1 MKLRVIFTFVAL
13 VVSLSFLVGCGGGGG
28 GGGSIPTYP
37 AVDDSIPTVV
47 SKKTTDDIS
56 STTVQVTKAVDET
69 IATVDLTKAMRAD
82 VRASEAP
89 TFVPGMGNNT
99 FLSPNKMMSLLTAA
113 LPTGGNV
120 NGGFGMGFDMEN
132 YNKKQVATYTAA
144 TKVLEVTNIATDYTW
159 NQTTDTLDKTEYV
172 QSIAKFTGVDARV
185 TDNILVSATV
195 GAGATLE
202 LKEYD
207 KAGTLKST
215 LKITIKSGLSTISEY
230 AMQELGSPVFVSN
243 YSYLDF
249 EDGENRYEFGENRY
263 KVGTETTKLTF
274 TSPFEVEVS
283 LKEGGKTSTGS
294 LKFTGMTGKY
304 TLKDSIRI
312 YKPAEKVNGIV
323 AEYSD
328 DLYKGSFGES
338 KGTNALVFDKNQL
351 QLDIAANWA
360 NEGLIIDSFS
370 LTLPMQTTTTN
381 FAHGMNY
388 KVVGATG
395 EMKARYTGT
404 DYEKYGYIKSLVVN
418 LSAVNYDPTKD
429 MVDDGALFTVKKTD
443 KDDAV
448 STLEYKIVAGQPV
461 LQAGKGNEVIVVDDR
476 GNVTAKGNVKY
487 TKTDEANALTIAYE
501 RTKKSDTGK
510 VTARVEVTFGTNS
523 MTLFF
528 SLENDTIDDGEIID
542 GITTTKEGKT
552 KRGTFTRNIEKKI
565 TVTLS
570 N

>member
-13 VVSLSFLVGCGGGGG
+13 VISFSLLTGCFG
-28 GGGSIPTYP
+28 GGGSDDYYP

-47 SKKTTDDIS
+47 SKPTTDDIS
-56 STTVQVTKAVDET
+56 DTTVQVTKAVDET

-113 LPTGGNV
+113 LPTGGNL
-120 NGGFGMGFDMEN
+120 NGGFGMEN
-132 YNKKQVATYTAA
+132 DNKKQVATYTAA
-144 TKVLEVTNIATDYTW
+144 TKVLEVSNIATDYTW
-159 NQTTDTLDKTEYV
+159 NQTTTTWDKTEYV
-172 QSIAKFTGVDARV
+172 QSIAKFTGVDATV
-185 TDNILVSATV
+185 TDNMLVSATV
-195 GAGATLE
+195 GTGATLE
-202 LKEYD
+202 MKEYD
-207 KAGTLKST
+207 KAGTLKSIM
-215 LKITIKSGLSTISEY
+215 LITIKSGLTAASEY
-230 AMQELGSPVFVSN
+230 AMQTLDSPVFAPT
-243 YSYLDF
+243 F
-249 EDGENRYEFGENRY
+249 FWQFGESGQNRY
-263 KVGTETTKLTF
+263 KVGTETTELTF

-283 LKEGGKTSTGS
+283 LTQDGKISTGS
-294 LKFTGMTGKY
+294 ISFTGMTGKY
-304 TLKDSIRI
+304 TLKDSISI
-312 YKPAEKVNGIV
+312 YKYAHKPTDGVVTES
-323 AEYSD
+323 SD
-328 DLYKGSFGES
+328 VLYKGSFGES
-338 KGTNALVFDKNQL
+338 KGTNALVFANNQL
-351 QLDIAANWA
+351 QLAIAADWA

-370 LTLPMQTTTTN
+370 LTLPMQTATTN
-381 FAHGMNY
+381 FAHGLNY

-395 EMKARYTGT
+395 EMQARYTGT

-461 LQAGKGNEVIVVDDR
+461 LQAGKGNEVIVVDDS
-476 GNVTAKGNVKY
+476 GNVTAKGNVQY
-487 TKTDEANALTIAYE
+487 TKTGEANALTIAYE
-501 RTKKSDTGK
+501 RTKSDTGE

-528 SLENDTIDDGEIID
+528 SLENDKTIADGEIID
-542 GITTTKEGKT
+542 GITTTKQGKT